1 MKQILADNLK
11 RIHDR
16 ITRAC
21 HRARRDPSE
30 VKLIAVTKY
39 VEPEVVRALI
49 ELGQLDIGEN
59 KVQELTHRAALGQE
73 WFPRRPYEKTQTAT
87 APAPRWHMVG
97 HLQRNKVR
105 ALLPWVSLIHSVDS
119 LRLAEELDSESE
131 KIARKTDI
139 LLEINAS
146 GEAAKQGVAVAAATH
161 LAEQISTLTN
171 LNLRGLMAMGPLTQE
186 AEPIRRAFERVRELF
201 DEMITV
207 RVCGP
212 NFRELS
218 LGMSNDF
225 EHGIEFGA
233 TCVRIGSALFEGL
246 QLSPERLAADADAT
260 VT

>member
-16 ITRAC
+16 IGKAC

-59 KVQELTHRAALGQE
+59 KVQELTHRAALSQE
-73 WFPRRPYEKTQTAT
+73 WFPRRPQVKTQTV
-87 APAPRWHMVG
+87 PAPRWHMVG

-119 LRLAEELDSESE
+119 LRLAEELDAESE

-146 GEAAKQGVAVAAATH
+146 GEASKQGVAVAAATH
-161 LAEQISTLTN
+161 LAEQITTLTS
-171 LNLRGLMAMGPLTQE
+171 LNLRGVMAMGPLTQDVE
-186 AEPIRRAFERVRELF
+186 TIRRSFERVRELF
-201 DEMITV
+201 DEMITE

-225 EHGIEFGA
+225 EHGIEFGS
-233 TCVRIGSALFEGL
+233 TYVRIGSALFEGI
-246 QLSPERLAADADAT
+246 QLSPERVAADVDTT

>member
-1 MKQILADNLK
+1 MKQILADNLI

-16 ITRAC
+16 IVRAC
-21 HRARRDPSE
+21 HRARREPAE

-39 VEPEVVRALI
+39 VEPEVVRTLI

-59 KVQELTHRAALGQE
+59 KVQDLTHRAALTQE
-73 WFPRRPYEKTQTAT
+73 WFPGRPQERTRSAST
-87 APAPRWHMVG
+87 PRWHMVG

-131 KIARKTDI
+131 KLSRKTDI

-146 GEAAKQGVAVAAATH
+146 GESAKEGVAVAAATH
-161 LAEQISTLTN
+161 LAEQISTLKN
-171 LNLRGLMAMGPLTQE
+171 LNLRGLMAMGPLTKD
-186 AEPIRRAFERVRELF
+186 AGPIRQAFERVRELY
-201 DEMITV
+201 DEMITE

-212 NFRELS
+212 SFRELS

-233 TCVRIGSALFEGL
+233 TYVRIGSALFEGIEL
-246 QLSPERLAADADAT
+246 LPEHETEDADTT